1 MLEVV
6 IILFDLSPKCNN
18 RIPSKVSKKA
28 SSQKNV
34 VARSLTVTHLAVETD
49 VKRSPLGREEETEG
63 ATYSAP
69 TSTTSSTLQ
78 DTLHKV
84 HIMPWTWLKISNSI
98 TIINLWPSSQWS
110 CAGFAK
116 GPIIFSSFKLPPTSS
131 VQLQGPQRQVSEFF
145 LKSAM
150 SSSGFLLMSTNILPS
165 VALTR
170 LLCLED

>member
-6 IILFDLSPKCNN
+6 IILFDLSLKCNA

-84 HIMPWTWLKISNSI
+84 HKI
-98 TIINLWPSSQWS
+98 P
-110 CAGFAK
+110 
-116 GPIIFSSFKLPPTSS
+116 
-131 VQLQGPQRQVSEFF
+131 
-145 LKSAM
+145 
-150 SSSGFLLMSTNILPS
+150 
-165 VALTR
+165 
-170 LLCLED
+170 